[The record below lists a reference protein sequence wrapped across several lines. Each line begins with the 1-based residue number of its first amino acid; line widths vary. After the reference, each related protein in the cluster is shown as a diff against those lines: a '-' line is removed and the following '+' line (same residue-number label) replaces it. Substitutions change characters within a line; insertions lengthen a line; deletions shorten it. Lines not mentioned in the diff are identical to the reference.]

1 MDTHPPVSVA
11 GDRLPSIAG
20 AILWAMLRRLFFA
33 SLLVPASLLHAG
45 VATDKPMLLVANQKD
60 HTISL
65 IDPATNKQVDTID
78 VGGITGHEIAVS
90 PDGRTAF
97 VPLYG
102 SSGVGRAGTDGN
114 SISVIDLPSRKIIHT
129 IEFPHGVRPHLPRFD
144 STGKILFVST
154 ELDQTITEIDPKTY
168 KIIGTVP
175 TTQPLSHMFALSHDG
190 KRAYT
195 ANVIP
200 GSVSVIDLPAK
211 KVISV
216 IPISGN
222 TQRISISNDD
232 KMVFTADQTKPQLA
246 VIDTATNTIKTWI
259 QLPGMAYGTAPSG
272 DGKLLLVSL
281 NKLKKVAV
289 VDLATL
295 QIVRTVD
302 MPGEPQEILV
312 RPDGKVAY
320 ASCLTSVAAIDLGSW
335 SVTSIDAGHYADGLA
350 WAR

>member
-1 MDTHPPVSVA
+1 
-11 GDRLPSIAG
+11 
-20 AILWAMLRRLFFA
+20 MLRRLVLT
-33 SLLVPASLLHAG
+33 SLLLPAVFLNAAI
-45 VATDKPMLLVANQKD
+45 ATDKPLLLVANQRD
-60 HTISL
+60 HDISL
-65 IDPATNKQVDTID
+65 IDPTTNKQIDTID

-102 SSGVGRAGTDGN
+102 SSGVGKPGTDGQ
-114 SISVIDLPSRKIIHT
+114 SISVIDIPSRKIIHT
-129 IEFPHGVRPHLPRFD
+129 IQFPHGVRPHLPRFD
-144 STGKILFVST
+144 PTGRILFVST

-168 KIIGTVP
+168 QVLGTVP

-200 GSVSVIDLPAK
+200 GTVSVIDLPGK
-211 KVISV
+211 KVLTV

-246 VIDTATNTIKTWI
+246 VIDTATNTLKTWI
-259 QLPGMAYGTAPSG
+259 PLPGTAYGTAPTK
-272 DGKLLLVSL
+272 DGNFLLVSI
-281 NKLKKVAV
+281 NKLKQV
-289 VDLATL
+289 VVLDLKTL
-295 QIVRTVD
+295 SIVRTID
-302 MPGEPQEILV
+302 MPGEPQEILI
-312 RPDGKVAY
+312 RPDGKTAY
-320 ASCLTSVAAIDLGSW
+320 ASCLTAVAAINLSNW
-335 SVTSIDAGHYADGLA
+335 AVTPIEAGHYADGLA

>member
-1 MDTHPPVSVA
+1 
-11 GDRLPSIAG
+11 
-20 AILWAMLRRLFFA
+20 MLRQFVLT
-33 SLLVPASLLHAG
+33 SLLVPAAFLSAAG
-45 VATDKPMLLVANQKD
+45 VPAEKPLLLVANQKD

-65 IDPATNKQVDTID
+65 IDPATNKQIDTID

-102 SSGVGRAGTDGN
+102 SSGVGKPGTDGQAF
-114 SISVIDLPSRKIIHT
+114 SVIDLPSRKIVHT

-144 STGKILFVST
+144 PTGKILFVST

-168 KIIGTVP
+168 KILGTVP

-190 KRAYT
+190 KKAYT

-200 GSVSVIDLPAK
+200 GTVSVIDLPAK
-211 KVISV
+211 RVLTV

-232 KMVFTADQTKPQLA
+232 TMIFTADQTKPQLA
-246 VIDTATNTIKTWI
+246 VIDTATNAIKTWI
-259 QLPGMAYGTAPSG
+259 PLPGNAYGTAPTK
-272 DGKLLLVSL
+272 DGKFLLVSL

-289 VDLATL
+289 VDLKTL

-312 RPDGKVAY
+312 RPDGKTAY
-320 ASCLTSVAAIDLGSW
+320 ASCLTAVAAIDLANW
-335 SVTSIDAGHYADGLA
+335 SVTPIEAGHYADGLA

>member
-1 MDTHPPVSVA
+1 
-11 GDRLPSIAG
+11 
-20 AILWAMLRRLFFA
+20 MLRRLLLTA
-33 SLLVPASLLHAG
+33 MLVPTAFLNAG
-45 VATDKPMLLVANQKD
+45 VATDKPLLLVANQKD

-65 IDPATNKQVDTID
+65 IDPATNRQIDTID

-90 PDGRTAF
+90 PDGHTAF

-102 SSGVGRAGTDGN
+102 SSGVGKPGTDGT
-114 SISVIDLPSRKIIHT
+114 SISVIDIPSRKIIHT

-168 KIIGTVP
+168 KVVGTVP

-190 KRAYT
+190 KKAYT

-200 GSVSVIDLPAK
+200 GTVSVIDLPNK
-211 KVISV
+211 KVLTV

-222 TQRISISNDD
+222 TQRIAISNDD

-246 VIDTATNTIKTWI
+246 VIDTATNTLKTWI
-259 QLPGMAYGTAPSG
+259 PLPGNAYGTTPTK
-272 DGKLLLVSL
+272 DGKLLLVSM
-281 NKLKKVAV
+281 NKLKQLAV
-289 VDLATL
+289 VDLSTL
-295 QIVRTVD
+295 RIVRIVD

-312 RPDGKVAY
+312 RPDGKMAY
-320 ASCLTSVAAIDLGSW
+320 ASCLTAVAAIDLSNW
-335 SVTSIDAGHYADGLA
+335 AVTPIEAGHYADGLA